1 MSLKPPVQ
9 MPKTDR
15 EFMRWLLESHDL
27 RVKFGNGSPEGLVV
41 ADRGTMYLRRDG
53 GAGTTLY
60 VKEVGDSPLATGW
73 AAK

>member
-15 EFMRWLLESHDL
+15 EFMRWLLDSHDMRL
-27 RVKFGNGSPEGLVV
+27 MFGTGTPLGIVV
-41 ADRGTMYLRRDG
+41 ADRGTLYMRTDG

-60 VKEVGDSPLATGW
+60 AKEADDGLATGW
-73 AAK
+73 VAK